1 MVSFIRTRICF
12 RAAVFS
18 KFTQSL
24 HKAKTRRS
32 VRGCFLVNLWG
43 FRLLDCG
50 FTPNFHVQKIGFF
63 NAPNVVQMFK
73 TGGF

>member
-12 RAAVFS
+12 RAAIFS

-50 FTPNFHVQKIGFF
+50 FLPDFHFQEMGFLKD
-63 NAPNVVQMFK
+63 PNVVQMIK
-73 TGGF
+73 TGDF

>member
-1 MVSFIRTRICF
+1 MVSLRWTRICF

-24 HKAKTRRS
+24 HKAKTRQS

-50 FTPNFHVQKIGFF
+50 FTPDFHVQKMGFP
-63 NAPNVVQMFK
+63 NDPNVVQMIK